1 MKGLPPLSGLAIVNK
16 PGGVTSHDVVQRIR
30 KRLATRKVG
39 HLGTLDPMAT
49 GVLPVSIGKA
59 TRLARFIPTAPKE
72 YTGKIRLGWT
82 TTTLDR
88 EGEQTGET
96 ARVDLSQEAV
106 EQAMASLTG
115 SLDQIPPAYS
125 AKKIDGV
132 AAHRLARKGAAVE
145 LSPVSVEIFEF
156 QLVSLDLPLVEFRV
170 VCSGGT
176 YIRSL
181 ARDLGELVG
190 TGAHLFSLCR
200 TCSGPFRIEH
210 AVPTENVAPDNLIP
224 LEGLLLHL
232 ARIDVDNTGEEKV
245 RHGLPVPSDKEASP
259 VRIFNKI
266 DELIAIAEIEK
277 GWAHPKVVLI

>member
-1 MKGLPPLSGLAIVNK
+1 MKGPPTFGGLAIVNK
-16 PGGVTSHDVVQRIR
+16 PEGVTSHDIVQRIR
-30 KRLATRKVG
+30 KRLSTRKVG

-49 GVLPVSIGKA
+49 GVLPVSVGKA
-59 TRLARFIPTAPKE
+59 TRLARFIPASPKE
-72 YTGKIRLGWT
+72 YTGRIKLGWT

-88 EGEQTGET
+88 EGE
-96 ARVDLSQEAV
+96 RVGDTVPV
-106 EQAMASLTG
+106 ELDHVTVERAMASLTG
-115 SLDQIPPAYS
+115 SVEQVPPAYS

-132 AAHRLARKGAAVE
+132 AAHRLARKGEAVE
-145 LSPVSVEIFEF
+145 LRAVSVEIFEF

-181 ARDLGELVG
+181 AQDLGQRVG

-210 AVPTENVAPDNLIP
+210 AIPTENVARDTLIP

-232 ARIDVDNTGEEKV
+232 PRADVDEEGEEKV
-245 RHGLPVPSDKEASP
+245 RHGLPIASDRTASP
-259 VRIFNKI
+259 VRIFNKRE
-266 DELIAIAEIEK
+266 ELIAVAEIEK